1 MVFTCIMDEFRL
13 CFFIIIYYFFSQVQ
27 TEVPGSPVF
36 VMKLAKK

>member
-1 MVFTCIMDEFRL
+1 MVNTILGTHFVFL
-13 CFFIIIYYFFSQVQ
+13 YLQVQ

>member
-1 MVFTCIMDEFRL
+1 M
-13 CFFIIIYYFFSQVQ
+13 IILVSNFFSQVQ